1 MDEGMSREAE
11 PLQESL
17 LEDNYLRHLQ
27 RRELLHSCRMPRAK
41 CLVRKDSLPDE
52 LVEALLG
59 ANRGH
64 PLLVVDGR

>member
-1 MDEGMSREAE
+1 
-11 PLQESL
+11 
-17 LEDNYLRHLQ
+17 
-27 RRELLHSCRMPRAK
+27 MPRAK
-41 CLVRKDSLPDE
+41 RLVRKDSLPDE